1 MLPTQ
6 LGTAIIADSA
16 LVLRFIRVA
25 GKYPAITH
33 NISRLSSSA
42 GKQSIG
48 MIATTWLRMLGKQ
61 WETSWETICDL
72 GETFY
77 NAR

>member
-1 MLPTQ
+1 
-6 LGTAIIADSA
+6 
-16 LVLRFIRVA
+16 
-25 GKYPAITH
+25 
-33 NISRLSSSA
+33 
-42 GKQSIG
+42 